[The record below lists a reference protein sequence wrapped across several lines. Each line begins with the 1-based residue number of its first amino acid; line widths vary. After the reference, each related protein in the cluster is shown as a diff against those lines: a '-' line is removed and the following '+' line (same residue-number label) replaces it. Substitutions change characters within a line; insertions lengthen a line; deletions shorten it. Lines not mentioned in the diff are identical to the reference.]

1 LSGREEIPTDGHPW
15 AFGGVGGG
23 AASLSNPKLLYL
35 KAFLFLLCGSIAGG
49 VLIDE
54 SPSA

>member
-1 LSGREEIPTDGHPW
+1 
-15 AFGGVGGG
+15 VGGG